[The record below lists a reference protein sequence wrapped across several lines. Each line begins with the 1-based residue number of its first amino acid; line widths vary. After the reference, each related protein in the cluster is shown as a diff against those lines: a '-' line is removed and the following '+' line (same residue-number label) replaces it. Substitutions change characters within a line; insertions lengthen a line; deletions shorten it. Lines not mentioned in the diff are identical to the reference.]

1 MTKEDTMTDGLGD
14 TRVFDRIN
22 ELTREE
28 HELWQ
33 KESRREATDA
43 DRKRLKELEVL
54 LDQCWDLLHQRRGLR
69 DAGLDPREASA
80 RKPEIVEAYD
90 ETKPYEGDATE

>member
-1 MTKEDTMTDGLGD
+1 MTDRAGD
-14 TRVFDRIN
+14 AGVFDDIN

-33 KESRREATDA
+33 KEARHEATDA
-43 DRKRLKELEVL
+43 DRKRLQELQVL

-69 DAGLDPREASA
+69 DAGLDPDEASV
-80 RKPEIVEAYD
+80 RKSEIVEGYD
-90 ETKPYEGDATE
+90 ETKPYEGRETE